1 MSTALVLGGGA
12 ARGWAHLGVIRALTE
27 KKISIDFV
35 AGTSIGAL
43 VGAVYAAGNIDSFRA
58 DVLKIDWKRVL
69 GYLDFVFPKSGL
81 IDGRK
86 INAFIRTHVSASR
99 FEDLPL
105 PFCSVATDMFTG
117 REIVQCKGD
126 LIQAV
131 RASIAIPGIFTP
143 VEQGELFLI
152 DGGLV
157 NPVPVSVA
165 REHGADLVIAVDL
178 NHEFRNLTNNRGK
191 KDGPV
196 VRKGN
201 LIAKTTSTSPVGINP
216 GANHRLISELN
227 KRLAGLRLAA
237 SQQFKQLLNRDDRP
251 NIYEVL
257 AASINIIESRI
268 TTARLI
274 ETPPDLL
281 IQPKLAHIHSLGFD
295 RAAEAID
302 CGYRAAM
309 AALESFEP

>member
-27 KKISIDFV
+27 REIPIDFV

-69 GYLDFVFPKSGL
+69 GYLDFVFPRSGL

-86 INAFIRTHVSASR
+86 INTFISTHVSAAC
-99 FEDLPL
+99 FADLPL
-105 PFCSVATDMFTG
+105 PFCCVATDMFTG
-117 REIVQCKGD
+117 REIVQCQGD
-126 LIQAV
+126 LVRAV

-143 VEQGELFLI
+143 VEQGELFLV

-165 REHGADLVIAVDL
+165 REKGADFVIAVDL
-178 NHEFRNLTNNRGK
+178 NQEFRNRKNNRK
-191 KDGPV
+191 KKEGPV
-196 VRKGN
+196 AGQGN
-201 LIAKTTSTSPVGINP
+201 LATTAVSASPVGAGP
-216 GANHRLISELN
+216 GTNRLISELN

-251 NIYEVL
+251 NIYEIMV
-257 AASINIIESRI
+257 ASINIIESRI
-268 TTARLI
+268 TAARLV
-274 ETPPDLL
+274 EAPPDLL
-281 IQPKLAHIHSLGFD
+281 IQPKLAHIHLLGFD
-295 RAAEAID
+295 RAEEAID
-302 CGYRAAM
+302 RGYRAAM
-309 AALESFEP
+309 AALESFVP

>member
-27 KKISIDFV
+27 KEIPIDFV

-86 INAFIRTHVSASR
+86 INNFIRTHVSASR

-117 REIVQCKGD
+117 REIVQCEGD
-126 LIQAV
+126 LVQAV

-143 VEQGELFLI
+143 VEQGELFLV

-165 REHGADLVIAVDL
+165 RENGADFVIAVDL
-178 NHEFRNLTNNRGK
+178 NHEFRNRRNNSGK
-191 KDGPV
+191 KDGPGAGE
-196 VRKGN
+196 GN
-201 LIAKTTSTSPVGINP
+201 SSAAIASTSPIGVNLGRN
-216 GANHRLISELN
+216 RLIVELN

-268 TTARLI
+268 TAARLV
-274 ETPPDLL
+274 EAPPDLL
-281 IQPKLAHIHSLGFD
+281 IRPKLAHIHLLGFD
-295 RAAEAID
+295 RAEEAID
-302 CGYRAAM
+302 RGYQAAM
-309 AALESFEP
+309 ASLKSFVP

>member
-1 MSTALVLGGGA
+1 MSTALVLGGGS

-27 KKISIDFV
+27 REIPINFV

-43 VGAVYAAGNIDSFRA
+43 VGAVYAAGNIDSFQA

-69 GYLDFVFPKSGL
+69 GYLDFVFPRSGL

-86 INAFIRTHVSASR
+86 INTFIRTHVAASS
-99 FEDLPL
+99 FADLPL
-105 PFCSVATDMFTG
+105 PFCCVATDMFTG
-117 REIVQCKGD
+117 REIVQCQGD
-126 LIQAV
+126 LVRAV

-143 VEQGELFLI
+143 VEQGELFLV

-165 REHGADLVIAVDL
+165 RENGADIVIAVDL
-178 NHEFRNLTNNRGK
+178 NHEFRTRKNNRKK

-196 VRKGN
+196 AGKEHFSATASAS
-201 LIAKTTSTSPVGINP
+201 LVGGTN
-216 GANHRLISELN
+216 RLVSELN
-227 KRLAGLRLAA
+227 KRLAGLRLVA

-268 TTARLI
+268 TAARLV
-274 ETPPDLL
+274 EAPPDLL
-281 IQPKLAHIHSLGFD
+281 IQPKLAHIHLLGFD
-295 RAAEAID
+295 RAEEAID
-302 CGYRAAM
+302 RGYQAAM
-309 AALESFEP
+309 ASLESFVS

>member
-27 KKISIDFV
+27 REIPIDFV

-43 VGAVYAAGNIDSFRA
+43 VGAVYAAGNIDSFLA
-58 DVLKIDWKRVL
+58 DVLTIDWKRVL
-69 GYLDFVFPKSGL
+69 GYLDFVFPRSGL

-86 INAFIRTHVSASR
+86 INTFIRKHVSASR
-99 FEDLPL
+99 FADLPL

-117 REIVQCKGD
+117 REIVQCQGD

-165 REHGADLVIAVDL
+165 RENGADFVIAVDL
-178 NHEFRNLTNNRGK
+178 NHEFRNRNK
-191 KDGPV
+191 KNGQGAG
-196 VRKGN
+196 KGN
-201 LIAKTTSTSPVGINP
+201 PAAKVASPSPVAVTPGTNRLIA
-216 GANHRLISELN
+216 ELN

-237 SQQFKQLLNRDDRP
+237 SQQFKQFLNRDDRP

-268 TTARLI
+268 TAARLV
-274 ETPPDLL
+274 ESPPDLL
-281 IQPKLAHIHSLGFD
+281 IQPKLAHIHLLGFD
-295 RAAEAID
+295 RAEEAID
-302 CGYRAAM
+302 RGYQAAK
-309 AALESFEP
+309 ASLESFVP

>member
-43 VGAVYAAGNIDSFRA
+43 VGAVYAAGNIDSFQA

-105 PFCSVATDMFTG
+105 PFCSVATDMCTG

-178 NHEFRNLTNNRGK
+178 NHEFRNLKNNRRRQG
-191 KDGPV
+191 GPDA
-196 VRKGN
+196 RTRN
-201 LIAKTTSTSPVGINP
+201 LAATTAPASPI
-216 GANHRLISELN
+216 GANLGTNRLISELN
-227 KRLAGLRLAA
+227 KRLASLRLVA

-257 AASINIIESRI
+257 AASINIIAFRLAA
-268 TTARLI
+268 ARLV
-274 ETPPDLL
+274 EAPPDLL
-281 IQPKLAHIHSLGFD
+281 IQPRLAHFHLLGFD
-295 RAAEAID
+295 RAEEAID

>member
-12 ARGWAHLGVIRALTE
+12 ARGWAHLGVIRALAE
-27 KKISIDFV
+27 KEIPIDFV

-126 LIQAV
+126 LVQAV

-165 REHGADLVIAVDL
+165 RANGADFVIAVDL
-178 NHEFRNLTNNRGK
+178 NEFCNRRNNSGK
-191 KDGPV
+191 KDRPGAG
-196 VRKGN
+196 KGN
-201 LIAKTTSTSPVGINP
+201 FSAPVASTSPVGVKLGTN
-216 GANHRLISELN
+216 RLIVELN

-237 SQQFKQLLNRDDRP
+237 SQQFRQLLNRDDHP
-251 NIYEVL
+251 NVYEVL

-268 TTARLI
+268 TAARLV
-274 ETPPDLL
+274 EAPPDLL
-281 IQPKLAHIHSLGFD
+281 IRPKVAHIHWLGFD
-295 RAAEAID
+295 RAEEAID
-302 CGYRAAM
+302 RGYQAAM
-309 AALESFEP
+309 ASLKSFVP